1 MSLNAPTPPRLLTEQ
16 ECKELTR
23 MMNFIMRRIDEIRPY
38 LTLDSVLSEY
48 LTKLCEEFKMKI
60 KNRLLQYQEVL
71 IQHTIFALK
80 KIDKGVLCV
89 NVYQKIENTPIEV
102 VMRGL
107 LNPKEIRD
115 TEDVAL
121 SKAEKDTDLFQK
133 NVEFLVQIIR
143 KGPYSS
149 VSVKKMCGLKVIRE
163 NFEELQHAKDEY
175 DRVQEEIAAA
185 ALAAEEEER
194 ERQEK
199 EAKMKKLGR
208 V

>member
-1 MSLNAPTPPRLLTEQ
+1 MNVSYHCRL
-16 ECKELTR
+16 
-23 MMNFIMRRIDEIRPY
+23 FINI
-38 LTLDSVLSEY
+38 
-48 LTKLCEEFKMKI
+48 
-60 KNRLLQYQEVL
+60 
-71 IQHTIFALK
+71 
-80 KIDKGVLCV
+80 KGVLCV
-89 NVYQKIENTPIEV
+89 DVYQKLENTPIEV

-107 LNPKEIRD
+107 LNPAEMRN

-121 SKAEKDTDLFQK
+121 SKAEKDAELFQK
-133 NVEFLVQIIR
+133 NLEFLVQIIK

-149 VSVKKMCGLKVIRE
+149 ASVKKLCGLKVIRE
-163 NFEELQHAKDEY
+163 NFDELQHAKDEY
-175 DRVQEEIAAA
+175 ERVQEEIAAA